1 MLNVKYIFAFFCF
14 HSLFSIIYYFTELPL
29 PIHVFFESK
38 GLRVTIWFGFAG
50 HFTNKVY
57 VFTNVD
63 RIPNE
68 ILGEDNAIT
77 FEKDSDYI
85 ARLRFRNVI
94 LY

>member
-1 MLNVKYIFAFFCF
+1 M
-14 HSLFSIIYYFTELPL
+14 PL